1 MARAEPVTG
10 AMTAGRSASAGFTL
24 VELLIAVV
32 VVAILAAIAIPSYSA
47 YVIRGQRA
55 AAKAA
60 LVQAAQYLERN
71 YTTNGCYEY
80 GTVGECT
87 AVAGTPITPPVTS
100 SPNEGQ
106 ATYAITVGWTAPA
119 GSGFNQGQYYLL
131 SAVPCGT
138 AGNCVGGSTFTDATC
153 GTLLLDNTGQ
163 QGINVSGS
171 PVWTGTTVSSCW
183 QH

>member
-1 MARAEPVTG
+1 MR
-10 AMTAGRSASAGFTL
+10 RSFSSGFTL

-71 YTTNGCYEY
+71 YTTSGCYNY
-80 GTVGECT
+80 TTVTACAAQAGTVI
-87 AVAGTPITPPVTS
+87 ALPVTS
-100 SPNEGQ
+100 SPNDGP
-106 ATYAITVGWTAPA
+106 ATYAIAPA
-119 GSGFNQGQYYLL
+119 FAPAAGFAAGQYFLL
-131 SAVPCGT
+131 SAAPCTTSAT
-138 AGNCVGGSTFTDATC
+138 ACPAGFNAGFNDSTC
-153 GTLLLDNTGQ
+153 GALTFDNTGQ
-163 QGINVSGS
+163 QGIDTSGTGTGA
-171 PVWTGTTVSSCW
+171 PVTTGTTVSTCW